1 MSDELERKVSDDEET
16 KDEDV
21 EAHRKHHGSM
31 TDDGATSEDS
41 DDDVEAHRKHHG
53 A

>member
-16 KDEDV
+16 QDEDV
-21 EAHRKHHGSM
+21 EAHR
-31 TDDGATSEDS
+31 
-41 DDDVEAHRKHHG
+41 RHHG